1 MPREDVREQGDRS
14 AFRSVMTDDRDGQ
27 ERFEIDWTRAVA
39 GSLAAVASAVL
50 LSTLGAAG
58 TVLGA
63 AIGSLVVTIGSA
75 MFAQGLSSSKR
86 TLAGKQKAAEKVD
99 SAQAEVLRAS
109 RVDDPAAQASHLDQA
124 DEHLADA
131 REQLEEAIEVASP
144 VSLRE
149 RLSRLPWGRMAL
161 TALALFVVSLLLITA
176 FELVAGRS
184 VSSITGGSDS
194 GDTTIEQVGGGSG
207 GGDQDPQDQPT
218 GSTSPSETVEESAQ
232 PTQSASPSETPQPS
246 PAGSTAP
253 TASPTTTPLATPA
266 PTSAPTTTP

>member
-1 MPREDVREQGDRS
+1 M
-14 AFRSVMTDDRDGQ
+14 
-27 ERFEIDWTRAVA
+27 
-39 GSLAAVASAVL
+39 
-50 LSTLGAAG
+50 
-58 TVLGA
+58 
-63 AIGSLVVTIGSA
+63 
-75 MFAQGLSSSKR
+75 
-86 TLAGKQKAAEKVD
+86 AAEKVD

-149 RLSRLPWGRMAL
+149 RLSRLPWERMAL
-161 TALALFVVSLLLITA
+161 TALALFVVSLVLITA
-176 FELVAGRS
+176 FELRRRAQRLVHHRRIRLRRRPPPIRS
-184 VSSITGGSDS
+184 V
-194 GDTTIEQVGGGSG
+194 VGSG

-232 PTQSASPSETPQPS
+232 PTQSASPSETLQPS
-246 PAGSTAP
+246 PSGSTAP
-253 TASPTTTPLATPA
+253 TAAPTTTPLATPA